1 MLDEGAL
8 AISVPAPEWK
18 SARPPGLVFF
28 RRDIAG
34 QTFSAPLVRA
44 LDLVASACAHAG
56 FEPAFVARPEIFAH
70 GDSLAWLMAKLG
82 PVRDHLSLSDGATVK
97 RIPGLRNHVFFYGL
111 SRRADAAALDRLE
124 RRFPELFVTMF
135 SQVNSAL
142 RIGSREEAPA
152 PIAIEGATLSP
163 VTPTFYP
170 IALHADSGTETLRR
184 ERRAG
189 YRTQLP
195 SGFDELTFVPLTEA
209 SLGDPDFMRSIASM
223 YDAHYF
229 APERALVLRVPETIG
244 ASSEPEDRLEACI
257 NALWEGG
264 SRAPQAPARNAW
276 LASEDVSATA
286 LAGAAS
292 AANFLA
298 HDTYDF
304 WRAPP
309 ADYRRFRSR
318 KVVARR
324 GRNLKDEFDHLI
336 EALCGAGTEILW
348 RDVAGV
354 AP

>member
-18 SARPPGLVFF
+18 STRPPGSVFF

-34 QTFSAPLVRA
+34 QPFSRPLVRA

-56 FEPAFVARPEIFAH
+56 FEPAFVARPEIFTH
-70 GDSLAWLMAKLG
+70 GESLAWLMAKLG
-82 PVRDHLSLSDGATVK
+82 PVRDHLSFSDGATIK
-97 RIPGLRNHVFFYGL
+97 LIPGLRNHVFFYGL
-111 SRRADAAALDRLE
+111 GRRADAEALDRLK
-124 RRFPELFVTMF
+124 RRFPELFVAMR

-142 RIGSREEAPA
+142 RIGSGVEAPA
-152 PIAIEGATLSP
+152 PIAIEGAALSARM
-163 VTPTFYP
+163 PTFYP
-170 IALHADSGTETLRR
+170 IAFHAYSPAEGLRR
-184 ERRAG
+184 EG
-189 YRTQLP
+189 HGGSRTQLP
-195 SGFDELTFVPLTEA
+195 SGFDEVTYVPLTEA